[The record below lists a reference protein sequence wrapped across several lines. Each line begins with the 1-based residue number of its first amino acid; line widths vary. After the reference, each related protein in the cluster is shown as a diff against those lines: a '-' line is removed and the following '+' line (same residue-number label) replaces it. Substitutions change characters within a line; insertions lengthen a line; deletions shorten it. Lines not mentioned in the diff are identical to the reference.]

1 MHSILFDF
9 STGKWRFQAPE
20 ELDEESVSEDE
31 SDESSDGESDG
42 EFEEFFSL
50 PEVLSSPCA
59 ACAAAF
65 GFALLLAGPGFLF
78 ESAFGF
84 GFATDFLVGRLAAED
99 LPADSLASSSTSV
112 STSCGMAER
121 GKQLASTKA
130 LGGQVSAETKKLR

>member
-59 ACAAAF
+59 AAF
-65 GFALLLAGPGFLF
+65 GFALLLAGPCFLF

-84 GFATDFLVGRLAAED
+84 GFATDFLAGRLAAED